1 VLSPGFHTR
10 SPILR
15 RFFSVFLFHPSLQ
28 FSNTPL
34 FQYSNNPPF
43 PSFFWGD
50 PAAEEGFLLQYSP
63 GGLGD
68 PREGDLIS
76 FMESLNATYHPSCF
90 DPSGWDRL
98 RQGLSRDEIN
108 ALPIR
113 RYTGPVRLFR
123 PGECLDGLT
132 EALSRET
139 VLGFDTESRP
149 SFKKGESFPPS
160 LVQLAGRDTVYLVQ
174 ITPSGIPEELIAL
187 LSDPGIVKAGVAP
200 VDDLKKLR
208 EISSFEP
215 QAFADL
221 AAIARKLGFRNH
233 GLRGLA
239 AALLGFRVSKAA
251 QCSNWSS
258 PVLRPD
264 QIAYAAMDA
273 WVSREVFL
281 FFDRLA
287 PVPPVAPDT
296 PCSPKS

>member
-1 VLSPGFHTR
+1 
-10 SPILR
+10 
-15 RFFSVFLFHPSLQ
+15 
-28 FSNTPL
+28 
-34 FQYSNNPPF
+34 
-43 PSFFWGD
+43 
-50 PAAEEGFLLQYSP
+50 
-63 GGLGD
+63 
-68 PREGDLIS
+68 
-76 FMESLNATYHPSCF
+76 MESLNEVCNQACL

-98 RQGLSRDEIN
+98 KQGLSRDEIN
-108 ALPIR
+108 ALPIK

-123 PGECLDGLT
+123 PGERLDGLA
-132 EALSRET
+132 EALSQES

-160 LVQLAGRDTVYLVQ
+160 LVQLAGRNRVYLVQ
-174 ITPSGIPEELIAL
+174 ITPSGIPGELIAL

-208 EISSFEP
+208 EISPFEP
-215 QAFADL
+215 EAFVDL
-221 AAIARKLGFRNH
+221 AAVARKLGFRNH

-281 FFDRLA
+281 FFDRLDLA
-287 PVPPVAPDT
+287 PAVNPGPA
-296 PCSPKS
+296 CSPKS